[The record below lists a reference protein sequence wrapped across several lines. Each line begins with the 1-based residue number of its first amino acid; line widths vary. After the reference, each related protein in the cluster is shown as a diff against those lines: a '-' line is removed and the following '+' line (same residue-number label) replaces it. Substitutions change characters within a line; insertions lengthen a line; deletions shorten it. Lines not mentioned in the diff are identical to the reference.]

1 MQVNVQQLSPVLVE
15 FQVEVPADRVKT
27 EVDKAY
33 QTLQKTARVK
43 GFRPGKA
50 PRDILTHLFG
60 DRITLDVTSASS
72 TTRSTRRCPRR
83 MFSRSRSPTSSR
95 RSSPRV
101 PTSRTRPVSRFAP
114 RSPPSSTTGSK

>member
-15 FQVEVPADRVKT
+15 FQVEIPADRVKV

-33 QTLQKTARVK
+33 QALQKTARVK

-60 DRITLDVTSASS
+60 ERVSMDVTRKLVDDTLNKALSEKNVQPLSQPDIEPQKLAAG
-72 TTRSTRRCPRR
+72 TN
-83 MFSRSRSPTSSR
+83 FSRPSPTTASR
-95 RSSPRV
+95 
-101 PTSRTRPVSRFAP
+101 
-114 RSPPSSTTGSK
+114 

>member
-1 MQVNVQQLSPVLVE
+1 MYVLPAMQVQVQQLSPVLVE

-43 GFRPGKA
+43 GFSPGKA

-60 DRITLDVTSASS
+60 HRLTLDVTQRLVDDTLNKALSEKNVHPLSQPTIEPQKLAAG
-72 TTRSTRRCPRR
+72 TN
-83 MFSRSRSPTSSR
+83 FSYKA
-95 RSSPRV
+95 
-101 PTSRTRPVSRFAP
+101 RF
-114 RSPPSSTTGSK
+114 

>member
-1 MQVNVQQLSPVLVE
+1 MYVAEPMQVNVQQLSPVLVE

-50 PRDILTHLFG
+50 PRDILNHLFG
-60 DRITLDVTSASS
+60 ERVALDVTQRLVDDTLAKALSDKNVQPLSQ
-72 TTRSTRRCPRR
+72 PNI
-83 MFSRSRSPTSSR
+83 
-95 RSSPRV
+95 
-101 PTSRTRPVSRFAP
+101 
-114 RSPPSSTTGSK
+114 